1 MERLGLGPNVMLQ
14 INPKIVY
21 ARLTGYGQSGALSLK
36 AGHDI
41 NYISFSGVLST
52 LGRENQ
58 KPHAPINLLAD
69 FAGGG
74 LMCALAMYEL
84 NELFLFKKVFDFKKY
99 PN

>member
-1 MERLGLGPNVMLQ
+1 MERLGLGPNVILQ

-41 NYISFSGVLST
+41 NYISYSGVLST

-84 NELFLFKKVFDFKKY
+84 NELILFNIYFI
-99 PN
+99 